1 MKHSE
6 RDYVVVRQ
14 GNKNHLVLATGKT
27 VGLLANTLGSPEPE
41 TIKFSPKA
49 GDVLAVL
56 GPDPEPGMSVCGVTV
71 RPYASMPVYGGL
83 PRLALYG
90 REAEVAKACRI
101 AVKKLPKI
109 IEKYNLQEAVR
120 RCKQINF
127 IQQSGS
133 KTHSF
138 RSKFRKDEW
147 HDEINVFV
155 DRDCVSVDVYNKLMI
170 ALGESVW
177 THMLSSKRKVKWMLL
192 FKKLRNVQRLN
203 LSTLTGLLE
212 DFQRAGD
219 AKDVKNVVSEDLLP
233 FVDMIFRTIARQ
245 NSISVRELEMIA
257 ATDSAAVAELW
268 PGEMQIAEGRP
279 DLDKAIMKN
288 PTTLFANVFARH
300 IDGIDTGKTLR
311 KAIKNSLK
319 EISSGE

>member
-90 REAEVAKACRI
+90 REAEVAKACRM
-101 AVKKLPKI
+101 AVKKLPKV
-109 IEKYNLQEAVR
+109 IEKYGLNEAVR

-127 IQQSGS
+127 VQQSGS
-133 KTHSF
+133 KTHTF
-138 RSKFRKDEW
+138 RSKFKKDEW
-147 HDEINVFV
+147 QDEITIFV
-155 DRDCVSVDVYNKLMI
+155 DRDCVSVDVYNKLII

-177 THMLSSKRKVKWMLL
+177 THLLGSKRKVKWMML
-192 FKKLRNVQRLN
+192 FKKLRNVQKITQTHLE
-203 LSTLTGLLE
+203 GLLE

-245 NSISVRELEMIA
+245 NSISVRELELIA
-257 ATDSAAVAELW
+257 ANDSAAVADLW
-268 PGEMQIAEGRP
+268 PGEIQIAEGRP

-300 IDGIDTGKTLR
+300 LDGIDTGKTLR

-319 EISSGE
+319 EIRGAE

>member
-6 RDYVVVRQ
+6 KDYLVVRQ
-14 GNKNHLVLATGKT
+14 GDKNHLVLATGNT
-27 VGLLANTLGSPEPE
+27 VGIKANTLGSQEPE

-49 GDVLAVL
+49 GDVLCVL
-56 GPDPEPGMSVCGVTV
+56 GPDPEPGTSVFGVTV

-83 PRLALYG
+83 PRMSLYG
-90 REAEVAKACRI
+90 RESEVAKACRLG
-101 AVKKLPKI
+101 VKKLPKV
-109 IEKYNLQEAVR
+109 IEKYGLQEVMR

-138 RSKFRKDEW
+138 RSKFKKDEW
-147 HDEINVFV
+147 HDEMSVFI
-155 DRDCVSVDVYNKLMI
+155 DRDCVSVDVYNRLML
-170 ALGESVW
+170 ALGEAVW
-177 THMLSSKRKVKWMLL
+177 THGLSPKRKVRWMLL
-192 FKKLRNVQRLN
+192 FKKLRNVQRIN

-233 FVDMIFRTIARQ
+233 FVDVIFRMIARQ
-245 NSISVRELEMIA
+245 NSISVRELELIA
-257 ATDSAAVAELW
+257 ANDSAAVAELW

-300 IDGIDTGKTLR
+300 LDGIDMGKTLR

-319 EISSGE
+319 EIRGEE

>member
-6 RDYVVVRQ
+6 NDYLVVRQ
-14 GNKNHLVLATGKT
+14 GNKNHLVLATGNT
-27 VGLLANTLGSPEPE
+27 VGLLANTMGTPDPE

-49 GDVLAVL
+49 GDVLCVL

-83 PRLALYG
+83 PRLSLFG
-90 REAEVAKACRI
+90 REAEVAKACRMG
-101 AVKKLPKI
+101 VKKLPKV
-109 IEKYNLQEAVR
+109 IEKYHLAEAVR

-127 IQQSGS
+127 VQQSGS
-133 KTHSF
+133 KTHAF

-147 HDEINVFV
+147 HDEMTVFV
-155 DRDCVSVDVYNKLMI
+155 DRDVLSVDVYNRLMI

-177 THMLSSKRKVKWMLL
+177 THLLSSKRKVRWMML
-192 FKKLRNVQRLN
+192 FNKLRNVHKIDKKTLN
-203 LSTLTGLLE
+203 DLME

-219 AKDVKNVVSEDLLP
+219 AKDVKNVVSEELLP
-233 FVDMIFRTIARQ
+233 FVDLIFRTIARQ
-245 NSISVRELEMIA
+245 SSMSVRELELIA
-257 ATDSAAVAELW
+257 ANDSQAVAELW
-268 PGEMQIAEGRP
+268 PGEIQVAEGRP

-288 PTTLFANVFARH
+288 PTTLFANVFAKH
-300 IDGIDTGKTLR
+300 IDGVDVGKTLR

-319 EISSGE
+319 EIRGAE

>member
-6 RDYVVVRQ
+6 QDYLVVRQ

-27 VGLLANTLGSPEPE
+27 VGLLAATLGTPDPES
-41 TIKFSPKA
+41 IKFSPKA

-56 GPDPEPGMSVCGVTV
+56 GKDPEPGMSVCGVTV
-71 RPYASMPVYGGL
+71 RPYASLAVMSGL
-83 PRLALYG
+83 PSLALYG
-90 REAEVAKACRI
+90 RETDCAKACRKG
-101 AVKKLPKI
+101 VKRLPKV
-109 IEKYNLQEAVR
+109 IEKYKLHEALR
-120 RCKQINF
+120 RCKRINF
-127 IQQSGS
+127 VQQSGS

-138 RSKFRKDEW
+138 RSKFKKDEW
-147 HDEINVFV
+147 HDELTVFV
-155 DRDCVSVDVYNKLMI
+155 SRESVSVDVYNRLLI

-177 THMLSSKRKVKWMLL
+177 THLISSKRKVRWMVL
-192 FKKLRNVQRLN
+192 FNKLRNVHKIDKKV
-203 LSTLTGLLE
+203 LTDLME

-233 FVDMIFRTIARQ
+233 FVDLIFRTIARQ
-245 NSISVRELEMIA
+245 NSISVRELELIA
-257 ATDSAAVAELW
+257 VNDSSAVAELW

-288 PTTLFANVFARH
+288 PTTLFAHVFAKH
-300 IDGIDTGKTLR
+300 VDGIDVGKTLR

-319 EISSGE
+319 EIGGED